1 MAGLVSADRFDQFR
15 QMRDVSVTD
24 LAPALIEH
32 VKRLDERDELEPML
46 RLILADEAQTP
57 HGPAEITD
65 IFTHRLTLDNDNGM
79 AAFIL
84 KGKSFQTVRPVDV
97 AHQIYRLEKIDGLAF
112 ALFVA
117 AGVVL
122 DAAKEQF
129 CSTCER
135 IGVSYAFVNA
145 TELAQLFVAAGFLC
159 PRDGSRLTSG
169 RCTCGYSPPN
179 REPNLLQQDALKNLE
194 RSREIGNRAGLVV
207 LPPGSGKTRV
217 AAEDAKIVNA
227 NRVLY
232 IAHTAEILDV
242 AQSEFEAVFGASQV
256 GWINGRGGSTDLA
269 NVTLATVQYLSRHID
284 EFAPETFDY
293 VVVDEFHHSPAPSY
307 RRILDRLT
315 PKFLL
320 GLTATPF
327 REDRQDIWQ
336 LCGNNTIVSYE
347 LRNGIESGVL
357 VPYHY
362 FGCIDQVD
370 YSKVEVQSG
379 RFSLRDLERI
389 LVIPERD
396 AAIIAKWK
404 EMAEQRKTLAFCCTI
419 KHAER
424 AAENFTQAGIPAA
437 AYTSAMSRQQR
448 DTILTR
454 FRSGDLKVLAVVDV
468 LNEGADLPFV
478 ECLLFMRPTESKR
491 IFFQQLGRGLR
502 RFTGKSYCLVIDF
515 IGNFRNASRIPEYQG
530 LTPSIDDVGGTGCA
544 TRSSRDVLN
553 LPLGCTVT
561 FDDRVIDLFTR
572 ELLDPAHA
580 NRHNIARILILEY
593 EKLGRYLKRAPRKAD
608 VDRLS
613 ILGSNLYALV
623 FGSWRAFEKT
633 FAPTIKP

>member
-1 MAGLVSADRFDQFR
+1 MSRLVLADRFDNFR
-15 QMRDVSVTD
+15 QMRDVAIDD
-24 LAPALIEH
+24 LSTA
-32 VKRLDERDELEPML
+32 VVQQMNQLDEREELEPML

-57 HGPAEITD
+57 HGPAEIAD
-65 IFTHRLTLDNDNGM
+65 IFTHRLTLDNKAGM
-79 AAFIL
+79 AGFIL
-84 KGKSFQTVRPVDV
+84 KGKSFRTVRPVDV

-112 ALFVA
+112 ALFIA

-122 DAAKEQF
+122 DATKEQF

-135 IGVSYAFVNA
+135 LGIPYAFLNA
-145 TELAQLFVAAGFLC
+145 TELAQLLTAAGFFC
-159 PRDGSRLTSG
+159 PRDGSRISAG
-169 RCTCGYSPPN
+169 RCNCGYSPRN
-179 REPNLLQQDALKNLE
+179 REPNLLQKDALKNL
-194 RSREIGNRAGLVV
+194 RRAHEIGNRAGLVV
-207 LPPGSGKTRV
+207 LPPGSGKTRI
-217 AAEDAKIVNA
+217 AAEDAKDFAVNCL
-227 NRVLY
+227 LY
-232 IAHTAEILDV
+232 IAHTNEILDV
-242 AQSEFEAVFGASQV
+242 AQSEFEAVFGASEVQWLV
-256 GWINGRGGSTDLA
+256 APFAADKLIRVN
-269 NVTLATVQYLSRHID
+269 LATVQLLSKHVQ
-284 EFAPETFDY
+284 ELAPETFDY
-293 VVVDEFHHSPAPSY
+293 VVVDEFHHSPAPTY
-307 RRILDRLT
+307 QTILNTLR
-315 PKFLL
+315 PNFLL

-336 LCGNNTIVSYE
+336 LCGDNTIVSYD

-362 FGCIDQVD
+362 FGCLDNVD
-370 YSKVEVQSG
+370 YSQISVEGGQ
-379 RFSLRDLERI
+379 FSIRDLERV

-404 EMAEQRKTLAFCCTI
+404 ELAEPKKTLAFCCTI

-424 AAENFTQAGIPAA
+424 AAANFNAAGVHAA
-437 AYTSAMSRQQR
+437 AYTSELSREERAQ
-448 DTILTR
+448 ILSG
-454 FRSGDLKVLAVVDV
+454 FRTGDLRVLTVVDV

-502 RFTGKSYCLVIDF
+502 RYTGKSHCVVIDF

-530 LTPSIDDVGGTGCA
+530 LVPSQDDVSGTRAG
-544 TRSSRDVLN
+544 THNSRDILN

-580 NRHNIARILILEY
+580 NRHNIGRILIYEY
-593 EKLGRYLKRAPRKAD
+593 QKVERYLRRPPRKVD

-613 ILGSNLYALV
+613 LLGSDYTRWSSAAGKRSKV
-623 FGSWRAFEKT
+623 
-633 FAPTIKP
+633 